1 MIIWD
6 GLNFLNVDRKEAEQ
20 LIKEDK
26 AQDVSK
32 EDGLSLKY
40 RHQFTGYVTREMRAE
55 SPVPEAPV
63 PEAPAA
69 DVQEDEPV
77 EVDWREF
84 ADAYKKATGARR
96 ANKTDVI
103 AWIEA
108 GGSDE

>member
-1 MIIWD
+1 MIIWN
-6 GLNFLNVDRKEAEQ
+6 GLEFLHVDRKEAEQ

-55 SPVPEAPV
+55 APV
-63 PEAPAA
+63 PEAPAV

-96 ANKTDVI
+96 ASEKNVI

-108 GGSDE
+108 GGLDE